1 MFFFLSS
8 AQYITS
14 QANTTK
20 VKVHLRNGVA
30 EILNNHQDLLGLVEN
45 NLVEIESNFEN
56 KVEKFSFIVQDAVFL
71 VSNKGLDIDK
81 KEMSVYVYAK
91 NAYELNSSLPVNDIS
106 KTYEKKKG
114 NLEVLEQKLL
124 IEQAKQ
130 KDLKETERKKTKE
143 EIKLSSDIL
152 VLKSDVAFLKQTL
165 LVSQQLK

>member
-8 AQYITS
+8 AQYITN
-14 QANTTK
+14 QENTTK
-20 VKVHLRNGVA
+20 IKVHLRNGVA

-71 VSNKGLDIDK
+71 VSNKGLDPK
-81 KEMSVYVYAK
+81 QKGMAVYVYAK

-106 KTYEKKKG
+106 KMYEKKKET
-114 NLEVLEQKLL
+114 LDILEQKLL
-124 IEQAKQ
+124 VEKAKQ
-130 KDLKETERKKTKE
+130 KDIKENERKKTKE

-165 LVSQQLK
+165 TFAKQLK